1 VALRDLVAV
10 DADRRPPPPGSSRRA
25 RVTVDAPRPPILNRA
40 LVLVFVASFGA
51 MTGFYLLLS
60 VVPLYAESLGAGGIG
75 AGLVT
80 GALMAA
86 TVAGEL
92 AVPRLMGRFG
102 YRLVLGAGLV
112 LLGAPAL
119 ALPASATMAAILAVS
134 LVRGLGFAIVV
145 VVAGALVASL
155 VPGERRGEGLGLF
168 GIVVGVPGV
177 AALPLGVWLV
187 EQVGY
192 PGVFVAG
199 ALSALA
205 GLAVVGGL
213 PGRVPA
219 REPPVGIL
227 AGLRSPALAWP
238 AVSFAATAMA
248 AGVVVT
254 FLPLAVAGG
263 SGGLAAVAL
272 FVQAVGST
280 FWRWWAGRYG
290 DRHGPA
296 VLLVP
301 GIVTT
306 AAGILALVLV
316 ERPVAVLAAMALF
329 GSGFGVTQNATMT
342 LMLNRVAPVGYGTVS
357 AIWNLAYDL
366 GIGVGAFGFG
376 LVAAQT
382 GYPAAFAVTAGLVL
396 AALVPVWRDH
406 TARRV
411 VE

>member
-1 VALRDLVAV
+1 M
-10 DADRRPPPPGSSRRA
+10 
-25 RVTVDAPRPPILNRA
+25 TAPAARPPILTRA
-40 LVLVFVASFGA
+40 LLLVFAASFGA
-51 MTGFYLLLS
+51 MTCFYLLLS
-60 VVPLYAESLGAGGIG
+60 VVPLYAESVGAGGVG
-75 AGLVT
+75 VGLVT

-92 AVPRLMGRFG
+92 ALPRLMGRFG
-102 YRLVLGAGLV
+102 YRVMLAAGLV

-119 ALPASATMAAILAVS
+119 ALPASTTMAAILAVS
-134 LVRGLGFAIVV
+134 LVRGLGFAVVV

-187 EQVGY
+187 DQVGY

-199 ALSALA
+199 ALATLA
-205 GLAVVGGL
+205 GLAVVPGL
-213 PGRVPA
+213 PGRA
-219 REPPVGIL
+219 AAQEPPVGIL
-227 AGLRSPALAWP
+227 AGLRSPALVWP

-254 FLPLAVAGG
+254 FLPLAVGG

-280 FWRWWAGRYG
+280 FWRWWAGRHG

-306 AAGILALVLV
+306 AAGVLALVLV
-316 ERPVAVLAAMALF
+316 DRPAAVLVAMALF

-357 AIWNLAYDL
+357 AIWNLAFDL

-396 AALVPVWRDH
+396 AALIPVWRDR
-406 TARRV
+406 TDRLVA
-411 VE
+411 E